1 VFFICVDVE
10 ADGPTPL
17 INSMIEIG
25 AVVVHRPANKT
36 MYEIGATFLGSMAPL
51 PNHVSRNDA
60 LEAIGRSRAEIEGYP
75 RASLT
80 MEKFNSWVQHVT
92 PEGVRRPSF
101 VSDNAGFDWQFV
113 NAYFHYYIGSNP
125 FGFSSLS
132 LTSFYKGLRAD
143 FKQSFKKYRITKHTH
158 SAVDDAMGN
167 AEALCTILNSYSIRG
182 V

>member
-1 VFFICVDVE
+1 
-10 ADGPTPL
+10 
-17 INSMIEIG
+17 MIEIG
-25 AVVVHRPANKT
+25 AVVVHRPPGKT
-36 MYEIGATFLGSMAPL
+36 MYEIGSTFLGRFAPIEG
-51 PNHVSRNDA
+51 HVSRSDA
-60 LEAIGRSRAEIEGYP
+60 LIAINRSREEIEGYP
-75 RASLT
+75 EPGFM
-80 MEKFNSWVQHVT
+80 MEKFYWWVKDVT
-92 PEGVRRPSF
+92 PENVRPSF

-113 NAYFHYYIGSNP
+113 NGYFHLFIGSNP

-167 AEALCTILNSYSIRG
+167 AEALCTILNSYQIKG